1 MAKKKTHTE
10 AVSLERTCGKCA
22 HFNPVFSSCYRSG
35 QQTKDYI
42 YACDR
47 FQTLE
52 ELKAEREAMKKA
64 RMARVEQRLNFILT
78 ALYIQTTAA
87 MQMLEYFDAQFLDRK
102 VESDWRFKRKQAANE
117 ISRAVQRIRD
127 IYQHSFMT
135 DQNKIMTKHGTQP
148 YDVEAWD
155 CHENDARLWNKIM
168 LHHLDASWQD
178 EEQEGRILKFYE
190 DLPHQGFFDK
200 KDFRHFTTKL

>member
-22 HFNPVFSSCYRSG
+22 HFHPDCSYCLKSG
-35 QQTKDYI
+35 QPTMDYI
-42 YACDR
+42 YACDAFR
-47 FQTLE
+47 TPE
-52 ELKAEREAMKKA
+52 EFKAEREAMKKA
-64 RMARVEQRLNFILT
+64 RMAKEEQRLNFILT

-117 ISRAVQRIRD
+117 ISKAVQRIRY
-127 IYQHSFMT
+127 IYQHSFMA

-155 CHENDARLWNKIM
+155 THENDARLWNKIM

-178 EEQEGRILKFYE
+178 EEQEGKILNFYE

-200 KDFRHFTTKL
+200 KDFRHFTTKI